1 MDAEGHVMADEQ
13 DAWLDRDAAERLLR
27 GEPVDPGEGHAR
39 ADAERLAAALDA
51 AARSAR
57 PATGELPGEAAAL
70 AAFRTVPRTAR
81 AGMRATASAD
91 VRSAGH
97 AVKDSEPQTL
107 GPVRSAPS
115 SSQDGRARASRWSRP
130 VRFGLAASLAG
141 CALSGVAVA
150 AGAGVLPGPFGKHA
164 NPLPASS
171 VSASAFPEERGSG
184 GASGRTTA
192 PPSGSPD
199 MHPSPDSSGGT
210 HQGGDERDGTPGPV
224 GTPDGSGARN
234 GGSAGPRSPDATDSK
249 GTPGG
254 GQDDTWGGTLNAC
267 RDYRDGKI
275 NDTRRRRLEK
285 LADGADNLDQFCQRI
300 VDQAGDE
307 GDQGK
312 GESGA
317 DEQNDAGADAANRAD
332 GSANAL
338 QSLWFTP
345 GTPAPSASASPT
357 DVTSPA
363 ATPPAVRSTAEPF
376 RPLRRHRV

>member
-39 ADAERLAAALDA
+39 ADAERLAAALGA

-57 PATGELPGEAAAL
+57 PAAGELPGEAAAL
-70 AAFRTVPRTAR
+70 AVFRTAR
-81 AGMRATASAD
+81 RAGTRATAPAD

-97 AVKDSEPQTL
+97 ATKDSGPKML
-107 GPVRSAPS
+107 GPVRIGPAASQGGRTRAP
-115 SSQDGRARASRWSRP
+115 RWSRP

-141 CALSGVAVA
+141 CALGGVAVA

-171 VSASAFPEERGSG
+171 VSASAFPEELGSG
-184 GASGRTTA
+184 DASGRTTA
-192 PPSGSPD
+192 PPSGSTD
-199 MHPSPDSSGGT
+199 MNPSPDSSGGT
-210 HQGGDERDGTPGPV
+210 RQGGDERDGTPGPV
-224 GTPDGSGARN
+224 GTPDGSGTRN

-249 GTPGG
+249 GTLGG
-254 GQDDTWGGTLNAC
+254 GQDDTWGGTLRAC
-267 RDYRDGKI
+267 RDYRDGKL

-300 VDQAGDE
+300 VDQAGDQ
-307 GDQGK
+307 GDQDQGK
-312 GESGA
+312 SGG
-317 DEQNDAGADAANRAD
+317 DEQNGADADAADRAD

-338 QSLWFTP
+338 QSLWFAP
-345 GTPAPSASASPT
+345 GTPAPSAPASPT
-357 DVTSPA
+357 GVASPT
-363 ATPPAVRSTAEPF
+363 ATPPAVPANG
-376 RPLRRHRV
+376 

>member
-1 MDAEGHVMADEQ
+1 MADEQ

-39 ADAERLAAALDA
+39 ADAERLAAALGA

-81 AGMRATASAD
+81 AGTRATASAD

-97 AVKDSEPQTL
+97 TAKGSGPQTL
-107 GPVRSAPS
+107 GPVRISPLS
-115 SSQDGRARASRWSRP
+115 FWGGHRRASHWSRS

-150 AGAGVLPGPFGKHA
+150 AGTGVLPGPFGKHA

-184 GASGRTTA
+184 DASDRTTA

-199 MHPSPDSSGGT
+199 VNPSPDSSGGT
-210 HQGGDERDGTPGPV
+210 HQGEGDRDGTPGPV
-224 GTPDGSGARN
+224 GTPDGSGAPN
-234 GGSAGPRSPDATDSK
+234 GGSVGPRSPDATDSE
-249 GTPGG
+249 GTPDG
-254 GQDDTWGGTLNAC
+254 GQDDTSGGTLQAC
-267 RDYRDGKI
+267 RDYRDGKL

-285 LADGADNLDQFCQRI
+285 LADGADNLDQFCQEI
-300 VDQAGDE
+300 VDKAGDE
-307 GDQGK
+307 DDQGQGK
-312 GESGA
+312 SGG
-317 DEQNDAGADAANRAD
+317 DEQNKAGANAADRAD

-338 QSLWFTP
+338 QSLWFAP

-357 DVTSPA
+357 GVASPK
-363 ATPPAVRSTAEPF
+363 ATAPAVP
-376 RPLRRHRV
+376 VDG

>member
-39 ADAERLAAALDA
+39 ADAERLAAALGA

-57 PATGELPGEAAAL
+57 PAAGELPGEAAAL
-70 AAFRTVPRTAR
+70 AAFRTARR
-81 AGMRATASAD
+81 AGTRAMAPAD

-97 AVKDSEPQTL
+97 ATKDSGPKTL
-107 GPVRSAPS
+107 GPVRIGPAASQGGRTRAP
-115 SSQDGRARASRWSRP
+115 RWSRP

-141 CALSGVAVA
+141 CALGGVAVA

-171 VSASAFPEERGSG
+171 VSASAFPEELGSG
-184 GASGRTTA
+184 DASGRTTA

-199 MHPSPDSSGGT
+199 VNTSPDSSGGT
-210 HQGGDERDGTPGPV
+210 HQGKDDRDGTSGKA

-234 GGSAGPRSPDATDSK
+234 GGSVGPRSPDATDSK

-254 GQDDTWGGTLNAC
+254 GQDDTSGVWFARTLKAC
-267 RDYRDGKI
+267 RDYRDGKL
-275 NDTRRRRLEK
+275 DGARRRRLEK
-285 LADGADNLDQFCQRI
+285 LADGAANLDRFCQQI
-300 VDQAGDE
+300 FDKAGDE
-307 GDQGK
+307 GDQDQGND
-312 GESGA
+312 A
-317 DEQNDAGADAANRAD
+317 DEQNGADADAAPRAD

-338 QSLWFTP
+338 QSLWFAP
-345 GTPAPSASASPT
+345 GTPAPSAPASPT
-357 DVTSPA
+357 GVASPT
-363 ATPPAVRSTAEPF
+363 ATAPAVPANG
-376 RPLRRHRV
+376 